1 MRACSKAHDS
11 DLCYAPCTCLCC
23 LAAAA
28 GATACWWRLLGCAA
42 VGRQQQLPLW
52 GPACDFLSIRAAGAP
67 VTVLL
72 LVMQV
77 GWEGAGTRH
86 QRLQPSVTYQLTA
99 THWCDGLTGTIQ
111 RRNLTIYVVARAG

>member
-1 MRACSKAHDS
+1 MRPALVCAVWLLLQALLLVGGGSW
-11 DLCYAPCTCLCC
+11 
-23 LAAAA
+23 AA
-28 GATACWWRLLGCAA
+28 
-42 VGRQQQLPLW
+42 QLWGVSSSSPLW

-111 RRNLTIYVVARAG
+111 RRNPTIYVVARAG